1 MRTWK
6 RLASGLLAAAMLA
19 GLLVMAPA
27 TAAGGSGFTDISDP
41 VMADAAEVL
50 RLLDVVSGTGSG
62 AFNPGGTLTRAE
74 FCKMT
79 IEIMGRGDE
88 EPAQRGRTLYTD
100 VSSSHWARGYVNL
113 ASTITLGGEATE
125 EKGGTRLI
133 MGVGDGTFQPD
144 RPITYGEAAAILMRV
159 LGYGNG
165 DVASGYRWYDGYVAL
180 AQTSGLAEG
189 LSLAGDSTLTRGQA
203 VLLFYN
209 LLFTESKGSDA
220 IYLTQ
225 LKGEVKKDL
234 VILSTDAKAA
244 DGTSGSVLTTD
255 GTYKTDHAPFPS
267 TLNGTRGDLVLDGE
281 GKLLAILPDEDST
294 FRSVTVMGTPQANGF
309 TVVGDETISV
319 RLTTTVYKN
328 DGTET
333 TYEKVWDQ
341 LRTGTGLVLCYS
353 GSGKLDYIYQR
364 TGTAGADD
372 ENVMVAKNAPNGKTN
387 PFYKL
392 TQGAGDYQI
401 YKNGIPADLTD
412 LRQYDVATW
421 DGSSKTLFVSD
432 LRLSGYYESAYPNSA
447 APARISVLGEEFDV
461 LPSAMQDLSAFKV
474 GDRMTILLTAAG
486 QVAGAV
492 STDAA
497 KSNIVGVARMD
508 GQNATVTL
516 LDGTIKVS
524 GITNYSEMSAA
535 KYNGRLV
542 TVSSYKREQIS
553 LAQVQGH
560 GASDPLD
567 LVENT
572 LGKKTLS
579 PGLRFFEQVGNGDM
593 KEIER
598 SDIVLTTI
606 PAEKITYVG
615 YDWAGRVDKVVLD
628 DVTGDCYEYGLIYY
642 QPAGLYDVEPSD
654 SDEEEE
660 GDKPKTEYRNGV
672 ISVKSGAHLNGDDYQ
687 CVVGTVEGAQS
698 GRMGGIARSLD
709 RISTGSV
716 GSGGVTAGD
725 FRLAGYMP
733 LKSMSGLNRTQFDLE
748 TMTMTTNE
756 IVLPI
761 SENVQIYYEEQD
773 HWYKDKE
780 GSTDELRKALTYT
793 GTLTVYY
800 DRTPEE
806 GGKVRI
812 LIVE

>member
-6 RLASGLLAAAMLA
+6 RLASGLLAAAMLT
-19 GLLVMAPA
+19 GLLVLAPA
-27 TAAGGSGFTDISDP
+27 TAAGGSSFTDISDP

-79 IEIMGRGDE
+79 IEIMGCGDQ

-100 VSSSHWARGYVNL
+100 VSSTHWARGYVNL
-113 ASTITLGGEATE
+113 ASTITLNGESTE

-144 RPITYGEAAAILMRV
+144 RSITYGEAVAILMRV

-189 LSLAGDSTLTRGQA
+189 LNLAGDSTLTRGQA

-209 LLFTESKGSDA
+209 LLFTKSKGSDA

-225 LKGEVKKDL
+225 LKGEVKQDL
-234 VILSTDAKAA
+234 IILSTDAKAA
-244 DGTSGSVLTTD
+244 DGTSGSVLTSD
-255 GTYKTDHAPFPS
+255 GTFKTDHAPFS
-267 TLNGTRGDLVLDGE
+267 ASLNGTRADLVLDGE
-281 GKLLAILPDEDST
+281 GKLLAILPDEAST
-294 FRSVTVMGTPQANGF
+294 FRSVTIMGTPEANGF
-309 TVVGDETISV
+309 TVVGGETVTV
-319 RLTTTVYKN
+319 RLTTPVYQN
-328 DGTET
+328 DGTKT
-333 TYEKVWDQ
+333 TYEEIWAKQ
-341 LRTGTGLVLCYS
+341 LRTGTSLVLCYS

-364 TGTAGADD
+364 TGTAEIDD
-372 ENVMVAKNAPNGKTN
+372 ENVMVAKNAPNGKVN

-392 TQGAGDYQI
+392 TQGSGDYQI
-401 YKNGIPADLTD
+401 FKNGIPADLTD

-421 DGSSKTLFVSD
+421 DEASRTLFVSD

-447 APARISVLGEEFDV
+447 APARISVMGEEFEV
-461 LPSAMQDLSAFKV
+461 LPSAIQDLSTFKV
-474 GDRMTILLTAAG
+474 GDRMTLLLTVSG

-492 STDAA
+492 STDVA
-497 KSNIVGVARMD
+497 KSNIVGIAKMD
-508 GQNATVTL
+508 GQKATVTL
-516 LDGTIKVS
+516 LDGTIEVS
-524 GITNYSEMSAA
+524 GTTNYSEMSAA

-542 TVSSYKREQIS
+542 TVSSYKRGQ
-553 LAQVQGH
+553 LTLTQLQGR

-572 LGKKTLS
+572 LGKKELS
-579 PGLRFFEQVGNGDM
+579 PGLRFFEQVGNGDLS
-593 KEIER
+593 EIER
-598 SDIVLTTI
+598 SDIALATI
-606 PAEKITYVG
+606 PANKITYVG

-628 DVTGDCYEYGLIYY
+628 DVTGDSYQYGMIYY
-642 QPAGLYDVEPSD
+642 QPAGLYEVEGTGSD
-654 SDEEEE
+654 DGADSNSD
-660 GDKPKTEYRNGV
+660 KVHTEYRNGV
-672 ISVKSGAHLNGDDYQ
+672 ISVKNGGGETK

-716 GSGGVTAGD
+716 GSGSLTPGD
-725 FRLAGYMP
+725 YRLAGYMP
-733 LKSMSGLNRTQFDLE
+733 LKSMTGLHRTQFDLDS
-748 TMTMTTNE
+748 MTMTTNE
-756 IVLPI
+756 LVLPI
-761 SENVQIYYEEQD
+761 SKNVQIYYEEQGE
-773 HWYKDKE
+773 WYTDKA
-780 GSTDELRKALTYT
+780 GSTDQLEKALTYT

-812 LIVE
+812 LVVE